1 MPSCRH
7 HNWNMCPNGY
17 FLSGLER
24 SGQLNGDNY
33 LHNIEFGY
41 CCKPLDGPAGYK
53 DCFKANVWK
62 RFNWHDRG
70 MISCSRHG
78 YYITGI
84 YRSGCDLLYCIE
96 EFMCCSMS

>member
-7 HNWNMCPNGY
+7 HNWNMCPNGH

-41 CCKPLDGPAGYK
+41 CCKPLNGLAGYK

-62 RFNWHDRG
+62 RFNWHGRG
-70 MISCSRHG
+70 MIRVVVMVTISLVFIDQGVTCFIVSR
-78 YYITGI
+78 
-84 YRSGCDLLYCIE
+84 SLCAAQ
-96 EFMCCSMS
+96 